1 MEYVVIKDN
10 LRIPHSELSFSA
22 TRSGGPGGQHVNK
35 VSTSV
40 TLAFDVV
47 GSPSLSDWQRARIMA
62 ELATRISREGVLQV
76 TAQDTRSQSANKELA
91 VARFAE
97 LMAGALK
104 PRKPR
109 RKTRPTLASRQR
121 RLDAKR
127 SRSALKKSRG
137 RVGHDD

>member
-1 MEYVVIKDN
+1 MEYVEINDN

-40 TLAFDVV
+40 TLAFDVA
-47 GSPSLSDWQRARIMA
+47 GSPSLSDWQRARVMA

-97 LMAGALK
+97 LMAAALK

-127 SRSALKKSRG
+127 SRSTLKKSRG
-137 RVGHDD
+137 RVRHDD